1 MKYKGDDI
9 LEWKKYKNYSNKE
22 SIISSKI
29 NSFSETFKIRFYTK
43 DVLKDNIVLGYI
55 LPVSDNEEKKIKRQ
69 KILERIIKVNNL
81 ASSNQLPEIVDFK
94 NNIVYMDYFD
104 GVIMK
109 DAIKN
114 NFFVKYNSNT
124 KKDQDEIALKRIM
137 RSIIPSLIDFQRDL
151 YNKNLIHL
159 GIFPE
164 HIIVQKDDILKIKGL
179 RYISRHINGYI
190 DDKVITNENLYGSII
205 NKRYTPPELIEYIK
219 SKGNKK
225 IKAKTIVSYQ
235 IGILLFDI
243 VTKGAYINNE
253 ITGDLIYNAKYYL
266 NYFESQNVMQFI
278 LDLIDPN
285 PVNRMEKFEDIKEK
299 CREFT
304 K

>member
-9 LEWKKYKNYSNKE
+9 LKWKKYKNPSRKE
-22 SIISSKI
+22 SIIKSKI
-29 NSFSETFKIRFYTK
+29 KKYSKTFKINFYTS
-43 DVLKDNIVLGYI
+43 DELKNNIVLGYK
-55 LPVSDNEEKKIKRQ
+55 LPIEEDKYIKRQ

-81 ASSNQLPEIVDFK
+81 ALSNQLPEIIDFQ

-104 GVIMK
+104 GIIME
-109 DAIKN
+109 DAIKSN
-114 NFFVKYNSNT
+114 YFVKYNTNT
-124 KKDQDEIALKRIM
+124 KKDQDEVAIKRIM
-137 RSIIPSLIDFQRDL
+137 RSIIPSLVDFQRDL
-151 YNKNLIHL
+151 YKKNLIHL

-179 RYISRHINGYI
+179 RYISRHINGHI
-190 DDKVITNENLYGSII
+190 DDKVITNEDLYGNVI
-205 NKRYTPPELIEYIK
+205 NERYMPPELIEYIK
-219 SKGNKK
+219 SKGNKN

-235 IGILLFDI
+235 IGVLLFDI
-243 VTKGAYINNE
+243 FTKGEYINNE

-266 NYFESQNVMQFI
+266 DYFESQELISFI

-285 PVNRMEKFEDIKEK
+285 PENRIEKFEDIKEK